1 MTSNSPVTKATIL
14 ISGNGSNLQALI
26 DSTSNLLPNL
36 KIVRVISNKAAA
48 YGLKR
53 AAAASIPTTYH
64 NLIAGKYYK
73 SGEPDAAV
81 KQQGREKYDED
92 LANLIL
98 ADKPD
103 LVICAGWM
111 HILTPRFLDPLEE
124 ARIPVINLHPAL
136 PGKYDGAAAIERAFA
151 DFEAGKLEDDTTGIM
166 IHYVIS
172 AVDRGEPI
180 VVRNIECRKGESLGE
195 LQERIHGEEHTL
207 IIEGTQMAISRLWS
221 ERGKST

>member
-1 MTSNSPVTKATIL
+1 MTTRSPSTKAIVL

-26 DSTSNLLPNL
+26 DSTKNLLPNL
-36 KIVRVISNKAAA
+36 QIIRVISNKAAA

-53 AAAASIPTTYH
+53 AEAASIPTTYH

-73 SGEPDAAV
+73 SGETDVAV
-81 KQQGREKYDED
+81 KQKAREKYDED
-92 LANLIL
+92 LSNLIL

-111 HILTPRFLDPLEE
+111 HILTPKFLDPLAAED
-124 ARIPVINLHPAL
+124 IPVINLHPAL
-136 PGKYDGAAAIERAFA
+136 PGKYDGAGAIERAYA
-151 DFEAGKLEDDTTGIM
+151 DFEAGKLEDGMTGIM

-180 VVRNIECRKGESLGE
+180 IVRQIECRKGESLEE

-207 IIEGTQMAISRLWS
+207 IVEGTQLAISRLWG
-221 ERGKST
+221 ERSK